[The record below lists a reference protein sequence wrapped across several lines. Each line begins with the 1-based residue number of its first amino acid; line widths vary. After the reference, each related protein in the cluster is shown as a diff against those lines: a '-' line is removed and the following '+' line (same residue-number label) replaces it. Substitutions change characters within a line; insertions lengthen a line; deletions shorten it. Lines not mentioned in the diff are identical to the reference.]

1 MIPPIGVSACQADLE
16 PLLKNG
22 TIIQV
27 VLHLP
32 QNDCLTIDFC
42 DLC

>member
-1 MIPPIGVSACQADLE
+1 MIPQLGDRACLADLE
-16 PLLKNG
+16 PLLKNES
-22 TIIQV
+22 IIQV